1 MFKFPYMIQ
10 ALQEAKLAIE
20 EDEVPVGAVLVVD
33 GDLVVRSHNLSV
45 QSGVPHHHAEMLA
58 IEKAVQEYGDI
69 RHVNTELYVTLEPCP
84 MCAQAI
90 AFARINTLYYGAADT
105 KGGGVENG
113 PRIFKSSSCHHQ
125 PEIYSG
131 IMENECAELLREFF
145 VGKRG

>member
-1 MFKFPYMIQ
+1 MFEFPHMIQ
-10 ALQEAKLAIE
+10 ALQEARLAME
-20 EDEVPVGAVLVVD
+20 EDEVPVGAVLVV
-33 GDLVVRSHNLSV
+33 GDKLIVGAHNLSV
-45 QSGVPHHHAEMLA
+45 QTGVPHHHAELLA

-69 RHVNTELYVTLEPCP
+69 RHVRTELYVTLEPCP

-90 AFARINTLYYGAADT
+90 SFARINSLYYAAADL

-131 IMENECAELLREFF
+131 IMESESIELLKGFF
-145 VGKRG
+145 ANKR